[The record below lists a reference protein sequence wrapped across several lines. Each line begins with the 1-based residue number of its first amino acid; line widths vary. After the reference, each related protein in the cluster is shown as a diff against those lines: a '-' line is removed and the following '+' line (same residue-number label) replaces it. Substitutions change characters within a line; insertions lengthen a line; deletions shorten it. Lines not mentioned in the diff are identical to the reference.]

1 MNRKIAKNSIYNVIY
16 KVFSVLFPLVTTSY
30 VSKILLAEGVG
41 KVAYAQTIVTYF
53 ATLAALGIPQ
63 YGIKAIAQSGDV
75 SSERSKTFSE
85 LFIINLIS
93 TLSWILVY
101 YTFVNSYYYFADR
114 KTLFNVMG
122 LLLILNIINVDWFFQ
137 GIEKYSYI
145 ATRSIIVKL
154 LSLVLMFIFVK
165 TSDDFVIYGLILCLA
180 TAGNYLFNIFNI
192 HNYVHLQI
200 NGIEL
205 KKHFKP
211 VLVLLASAVAT
222 EIYTMLDTVMIE
234 YFHGEIYVGYYSNV
248 VKVVRVLYTMVIAMV
263 STFYPQIS
271 RYLNENKPDESNRLL
286 TIGIKIIMMV
296 AIPISV
302 GIFMLADSGVFILL
316 GKEFY
321 PSITTLRILSVLVT
335 VFSFAY
341 FLGHIILMS
350 TGNENKIL
358 LSTIAGAIL
367 NCCLNLLLIPSLKH
381 NGAAI
386 ASVAS
391 EILVTCMLI
400 YNARNYFKLS
410 INNKFITSILFSLI
424 FMTAGVVTI
433 ALLLT
438 NPILKGIIGTCLGV
452 FLYGIGLCISKN
464 EMAAYVFGVIQR
476 HRNRS

>member
-16 KVFSVLFPLVTTSY
+16 KVFSVLFPLATTSY
-30 VSKILLAEGVG
+30 VSRILLAEGVG

-53 ATLAALGIPQ
+53 VTLAALGIPQ

-75 SSERSKTFSE
+75 SCERSKTFSE

-101 YTFVNSYYYFADR
+101 YIFVNSNYYFADR

-122 LLLILNIINVDWFFQ
+122 VLLILNIINVDWFFQ

-154 LSLVLMFIFVK
+154 LSLALMFIFVK

-180 TAGNYLFNIFNI
+180 TAGNYLFNIYNI
-192 HNYVHLQI
+192 HNYVRLQI

-205 KKHFKP
+205 RKHLKAI
-211 VLVLLASAVAT
+211 LVLLASAVAT

-271 RYLNENKPDESNRLL
+271 KYLNENKPDESNRLL
-286 TIGIKIIMMV
+286 TVGIKIIMMV
-296 AIPISV
+296 AFPVSV
-302 GIFMLADSGVFILL
+302 GMLVLADSGVLILL
-316 GKEFY
+316 GKDFY
-321 PSITTLRILSVLVT
+321 PSITTLRILSILVP

-391 EILVTCMLI
+391 EILVTCVLI
-400 YNARNYFKLS
+400 YYARNYFSLTIDEKYVKS
-410 INNKFITSILFSLI
+410 IMLSLI
-424 FMTAGVVTI
+424 IMTVGVVSVS
-433 ALLLT
+433 LLFT
-438 NPILKGIIGTCLGV
+438 NPILKGIIGSCLGV
-452 FLYGIGLCISKN
+452 FLYGIGLCITKN
-464 EMAAYVFGVIQR
+464 EMVVHVFEMIQR